1 MVVQAFI
8 VTHVK
13 KGDHMKKIGLTGGI
27 ASGKSFAADYIKS
40 KGYRVIDADLIT
52 KTLLKDDTVLSEIK
66 ASFPTVFQHD
76 QLDKKALADMI
87 FSDSSKKRT
96 LEAIIHPRV
105 YQAMRQ
111 ALTLYLDEPFVI
123 LDVPLLYETYQ
134 ADLYDMVMV
143 IYVDHSTQLKRL
155 MTRDQLTE
163 KEALARINAQMPLSE
178 KIEKAD
184 IVIDNTQDKQ
194 STQKRLDKIIET
206 FI

>member
-143 IYVDHSTQLKRL
+143 IYVDHLTQLKRL

>member
-1 MVVQAFI
+1 MAVQAFI

-52 KTLLKDDTVLSEIK
+52 KTLLKDDTVLLEIK
-66 ASFPTVFQHD
+66 AVFPTVFQHD

-87 FSDSSKKRT
+87 FSDLSKKKT

-111 ALTLYLDEPFVI
+111 ALTLYQDEPFVI

-155 MTRDQLTE
+155 MARDQLTE

>member
-87 FSDSSKKRT
+87 FSDSFKKRT

>member
-1 MVVQAFI
+1 VVVQAFI

-52 KTLLKDDTVLSEIK
+52 KTLLKDDTVLLEIK
-66 ASFPTVFQHD
+66 SAFPTVFQHD

>member
-1 MVVQAFI
+1 MAVQAFI

-40 KGYRVIDADLIT
+40 KGYTVIDADLIT
-52 KTLLKDDTVLSEIK
+52 KTLLKDETVLLEIEQ
-66 ASFPTVFQHD
+66 AFPSVIKDDT
-76 QLDKKALADMI
+76 LDKKALADII
-87 FSDSSKKRT
+87 FNDASKKET
-96 LEAIIHPRV
+96 LETIIHPRV
-105 YQAMRQ
+105 YAEIRH
-111 ALTLYLDEPFVI
+111 AITLHQDEPFVI

-143 IYVDHSTQLKRL
+143 IYVDHPTQLKRL
-155 MTRDQLTE
+155 MARDHLTE
-163 KEALARINAQMPLSE
+163 KEALSRINAQMPLSE

-184 IVIDNTQDKQ
+184 IVINNTQDKQ

>member
-1 MVVQAFI
+1 MAVQAFI

-52 KTLLKDDTVLSEIK
+52 KTLLKDETVLLEIEQ
-66 ASFPTVFQHD
+66 AFPSVIKDDT
-76 QLDKKALADMI
+76 LDKKALADII
-87 FSDSSKKRT
+87 FNDASKKET
-96 LEAIIHPRV
+96 LETIIHPRV
-105 YQAMRQ
+105 YAEIRH
-111 ALTLYLDEPFVI
+111 AITLYQDEPFVI

-143 IYVDHSTQLKRL
+143 IYVDHPTQLKRL
-155 MTRDQLTE
+155 MARDQLTE

>member
-1 MVVQAFI
+1 MAVQAFI

-52 KTLLKDDTVLSEIK
+52 KALLKDDIVLSEIK

-76 QLDKKALADMI
+76 QLDKKALADLI
-87 FSDSSKKRT
+87 FSDSSKKNA

-143 IYVDHSTQLKRL
+143 IYVDHLTQLKRL
-155 MTRDQLTE
+155 MSRDQLTE